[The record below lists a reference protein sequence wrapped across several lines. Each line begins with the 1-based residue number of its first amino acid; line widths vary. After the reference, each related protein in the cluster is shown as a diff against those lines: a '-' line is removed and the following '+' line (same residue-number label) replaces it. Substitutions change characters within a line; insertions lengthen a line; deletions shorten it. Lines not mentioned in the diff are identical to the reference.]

1 MRFTPLQ
8 RKADIRGGIRDFSLC
23 VKPSRAT
30 FCSLPLVFLV
40 KRPGVRLSLC
50 ASHVSRLSVELFACG
65 RAATEGG
72 ACVLQTRAELWQPPR
87 SEPRTRFRFRDG
99 AHESSFV
106 AGSRSTRTTGGTPL
120 TRSRRGSKRVER
132 RRNRDSRLLPP
143 RDHPRSPGFPLS
155 SVTPCA
161 GPQLTAV
168 RFHGPAAIVTAAA
181 PSP

>member
-1 MRFTPLQ
+1 
-8 RKADIRGGIRDFSLC
+8 
-23 VKPSRAT
+23 
-30 FCSLPLVFLV
+30 VFLV
-40 KRPGVRLSLC
+40 KRPGARLSLC

-132 RRNRDSRLLPP
+132 RRNRDSRLRPP
-143 RDHPRSPGFPLS
+143 RDHPRSPGFTLS

-161 GPQLTAV
+161 GPQLTAA
-168 RFHGPAAIVTAAA
+168 RFHGPAAAAVAAAA
-181 PSP
+181 PYPYVCSARPSVVGSAKPLARHHL